1 MAVVR
6 RSPQVFG
13 YTNVRWKLS
22 QLLDICDWLRLTSPG
37 GLSQLL
43 QRLGISYK
51 RGRDYVHSPDRHY
64 VEKLD
69 LLQQARLR
77 AYDAPERYVFTYAD
91 QLTYY
96 RQPSLAQA
104 LSYVATPS
112 RWPNAVTPRT
122 RPFASWAP

>member
-13 YTNVRWKLS
+13 YANVRWKLG
-22 QLLDICDWLRLTSPG
+22 QLLDVCDWLRLTSPG

-64 VEKLD
+64 GEKLD
-69 LLQQARLR
+69 LLHRCLPAGVLCAGALR
-77 AYDAPERYVFTYAD
+77 VHLRRPIDLLSA
-91 QLTYY
+91 
-96 RQPSLAQA
+96 AQSGA
-104 LSYVATPS
+104 GL
-112 RWPNAVTPRT
+112 
-122 RPFASWAP
+122 